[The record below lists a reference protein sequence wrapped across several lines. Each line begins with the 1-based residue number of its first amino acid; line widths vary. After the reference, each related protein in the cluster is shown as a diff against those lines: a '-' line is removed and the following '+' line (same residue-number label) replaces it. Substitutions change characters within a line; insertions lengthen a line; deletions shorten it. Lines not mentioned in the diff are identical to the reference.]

1 MVGPELPASQHAA
14 KLRRLVVELAPPQ
27 FAAPDPTQPD
37 PTPPGMNS
45 EQHVA
50 VQWVLA
56 AQDYALV
63 LGMPGAG
70 KTTTIVAMVQALVA
84 AGKSVLLTSY
94 TNRWGGGGVLDGW
107 VQLLRDAGAVT
118 DLQSLGFR
126 QDACLLLLTLFSL
139 CCPTSRRCPPSPPPL
154 SPTYPA
160 ARWTTSS

>member
-1 MVGPELPASQHAA
+1 MLRAWAPEPPACLFPPYPIRRKFETRQDPQTRQLVVGAELPGSQHAA
-14 KLRRLVVELAPPQ
+14 KLRRLVVDLAPPQ

-50 VQWVLA
+50 VQRVLA

-94 TNRWGGGGVLDGW
+94 TNRWGGRGLGIGLVGAMS
-107 VQLLRDAGAVT
+107 LREPA
-118 DLQSLGFR
+118 SLV
-126 QDACLLLLTLFSL
+126 
-139 CCPTSRRCPPSPPPL
+139 P
-154 SPTYPA
+154 
-160 ARWTTSS
+160 

>member
-1 MVGPELPASQHAA
+1 MCQGMGKVAHVCAPYTLLRASNLSPPHHLPVRLPRREYETRQDPQTRQLVVGPELPASQHAA

-27 FAAPDPTQPD
+27 FAGPNPTQPD

-50 VQWVLA
+50 VQRVLA

-94 TNRWGGGGVLDGW
+94 TNRWGRDVGDGV
-107 VQLLRDAGAVT
+107 
-118 DLQSLGFR
+118 
-126 QDACLLLLTLFSL
+126 
-139 CCPTSRRCPPSPPPL
+139 
-154 SPTYPA
+154 
-160 ARWTTSS
+160 